1 MTANAPASVNRR
13 ELLSILPVAAAGCLG
28 SMGAARCAAQA
39 ADPLHEAHDWTE
51 KADMS
56 WEDIF
61 RFAYQRN
68 FIPVMKG
75 LAASMGE
82 GKLIPML
89 QEATSEGA
97 RKGME
102 ANKIPKR
109 DLATWVGS
117 MKNFPPLYRHALR
130 VEIVEDGPQTFE
142 FRVSRCLWAKMFR
155 DEDAAAI
162 GYAAICHPDFAVASG
177 FNPKLKLIRTKTLMQ
192 GHDCC
197 NHRYV
202 MET

>member
-1 MTANAPASVNRR
+1 MNLSNSPNRR
-13 ELLSILPVAAAGCLG
+13 QLLSVLPAAAAGCLG
-28 SMGAARCAAQA
+28 CMGAARCAAQA
-39 ADPLHEAHDWTE
+39 VEPPHEATHDWTE

-61 RFAYQRN
+61 GFAFQRN
-68 FIPVMKG
+68 FIPTMKG
-75 LAASMGE
+75 LAARIGE
-82 GKLIPML
+82 DKLIPML
-89 QEATSEGA
+89 QEAASERA

-102 ANKIPKR
+102 GNKIPKR
-109 DLATWVGS
+109 DLATWAGN
-117 MKNFPPLYRHALR
+117 MKSFPPLYRHALT
-130 VEIVEDGPQTFE
+130 VEIVEDGPQAFA
-142 FRVSRCLWAKMFR
+142 FRVSRCLWAKTFR
-155 DEDAAAI
+155 DADAAGI
-162 GYAAICHPDFAVASG
+162 GYATICHPDFAVASG